1 MMILGRVIKQ
11 RDMDAMNRPGASIL
25 HHFNYPTLAFR
36 EQPAMSTQLFAF
48 RNHDLALCWGPLID
62 HYQIHGRNKAGQ
74 MSNIFP
80 YIQTS
85 LKKFQCCPSFS
96 LQELDFSIIFYK
108 VRVCKLIALRY
119 ISHSFFIPNNF
130 CKHLT
135 WNHSKGFRKN
145 SVENEFKRFMPRIYQ
160 ENMPRIYQD
169 LCQGSTKINITW
181 NFSKN

>member
-1 MMILGRVIKQ
+1 MQNLYSGFIFLRFIISSRHPTARGTAVKMMMILGRVIKQ

-119 ISHSFFIPNNF
+119 ISHSFFY
-130 CKHLT
+130 
-135 WNHSKGFRKN
+135 SKQLLQTSYLK
-145 SVENEFKRFMPRIYQ
+145 SFKRI
-160 ENMPRIYQD
+160 
-169 LCQGSTKINITW
+169 
-181 NFSKN
+181 